1 MRAHGDFQMIVQVIV
16 NLGVFALALAWLAR
30 RQRAK
35 APLSGTVLIGLLLGA
50 ALGAVLQWVYG

>member
-1 MRAHGDFQMIVQVIV
+1 MIVQVIV